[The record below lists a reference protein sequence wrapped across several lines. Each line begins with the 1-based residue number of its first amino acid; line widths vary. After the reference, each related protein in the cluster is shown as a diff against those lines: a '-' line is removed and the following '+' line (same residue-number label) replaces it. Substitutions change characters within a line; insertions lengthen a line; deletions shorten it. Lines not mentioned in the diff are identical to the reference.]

1 MEDHEMQPGE
11 EAPLRE
17 HLAEVTGFRVL
28 KMLKKI
34 VFQKLMILSIYRLV
48 LYINKL
54 YQDVNTAK
62 EYFSEQ
68 DFYFFIISIIT
79 LITPP
84 LVYSIY
90 LIGELLSG
98 SFEFIK

>member
-1 MEDHEMQPGE
+1 MEDTELQAPGE
-11 EAPLRE
+11 DSPLRE

-28 KMLKKI
+28 QLFKKI

-48 LYINKL
+48 LYLNKL

-62 EYFSEQ
+62 EYV
-68 DFYFFIISIIT
+68 DDKDYCYFIISVIT

-90 LIGELLSG
+90 LIGEFNL
-98 SFEFIK
+98 E